1 MKMEGKLCRIA
12 LYFSHGQ
19 MCHRFYVDVRNAVR
33 VVDVPGLYSDH
44 EKADTH
50 LNLHVKHD
58 STRSPDT
65 DVFNLMLD
73 HKDTIDAMLYFHT
86 GSGKQ
91 RKVLVLISVIA
102 S

>member
-1 MKMEGKLCRIA
+1 MKMEEKLCRIA

-33 VVDVPGLYSDH
+33 VVDVPRLYSDH
-44 EKADTH
+44 EKADTR
-50 LNLHVKHD
+50 LILHANHA
-58 STRSPDT
+58 SARSPDT
-65 DVFNLMLD
+65 DVFTLMLD
-73 HKDTIDAMLYFHT
+73 HKDAIDAMLYFDT

-91 RKVLVLISVIA
+91 RKVHVLISVIA

>member
-73 HKDTIDAMLYFHT
+73 HKDTIDAMLYFHN